1 MARVDER
8 AAARFEFRLALLLA
22 LVCEGHQPNEKVSV
36 FEWVCAAAPWK
47 EGAYRSRLGSST
59 QKVSAFGR
67 LGGASPVEN
76 GVVAA
81 EPSRGASLCLE
92 KQPST
97 QEKVLAN
104 ESQDAMNRA
113 GDGAV
118 VLDEPPR
125 HGA

>member
-1 MARVDER
+1 MARVEER
-8 AAARFEFRLALLLA
+8 AAARFALHLG
-22 LVCEGHQPNEKVSV
+22 LVCEVQQPNEKVS
-36 FEWVCAAAPWK
+36 E
-47 EGAYRSRLGSST
+47 
-59 QKVSAFGR
+59 FG

-81 EPSRGASLCLE
+81 EPSRGASLCLA

-97 QEKVLAN
+97 QEKFLAK